1 MLKYRIEENELLKI
15 IENAPKQI
23 ISIAKKKGSSGQ
35 KSYDELKSDQWKHRK
50 LSQSWVKYLSFSL
63 EKYHREKYLS
73 FSLEEYHRE
82 KNENI
87 YAFPGNPKLAK
98 KHGIKRKE
106 FLFDISVGLYKSFK
120 SKKFESSKKVLPI
133 YYQSK
138 PIWQIESELA
148 ENTREIAID
157 FSKLLAGNADYAMMV
172 SPEGK
177 EKRDYYMDEMK
188 KMLESNVSLGR
199 KILYFLILPH
209 PRDWVNKKR
218 EWSLHNWDNN
228 DWKKV
233 KKGEWIIK
241 EK

>member
-1 MLKYRIEENELLKI
+1 MLKYRIEENKLLKI

-23 ISIAKKKGSSGQ
+23 MSIAKEEGNSGQ

-63 EKYHREKYLS
+63 EKYHRE
-73 FSLEEYHRE
+73 RE
-82 KNENI
+82 KNKNI
-87 YAFPGNPKLAK
+87 YAFPSKFDLKEKL
-98 KHGIKRKE
+98 GIKQSE

-177 EKRDYYMDEMK
+177 EKRDYYMNEMK

>member
-1 MLKYRIEENELLKI
+1 MLKYRIEENKLLKI
-15 IENAPKQI
+15 IENAPKKI
-23 ISIAKKKGSSGQ
+23 LSIANKKGNSGQ

-63 EKYHREKYLS
+63 EKYHRE
-73 FSLEEYHRE
+73 RE
-82 KNENI
+82 KNKNI
-87 YAFPGNPKLAK
+87 YAFPSKFDLKEKL
-98 KHGIKRKE
+98 GIKQSE

-177 EKRDYYMDEMK
+177 EKRDYYMNEMK

>member
-1 MLKYRIEENELLKI
+1 MLKYRIEENKLLKI
-15 IENAPKQI
+15 IEDAPKEI
-23 ISIAKKKGSSGQ
+23 LSIAKEEGNSGQ

-63 EKYHREKYLS
+63 EKYHRG
-73 FSLEEYHRE
+73 

-87 YAFPGNPKLAK
+87 YAFPSKFDLK
-98 KHGIKRKE
+98 EELGIKQSE

-133 YYQSK
+133 HYQSK
-138 PIWQIESELA
+138 SIWYQSKSIWQIESEFA
-148 ENTREIAID
+148 EDTREIAID

-177 EKRDYYMDEMK
+177 EKRDYYMNEMK

-209 PRDWVNKKR
+209 PRDWVNKKG

>member
-1 MLKYRIEENELLKI
+1 MLKYRIEENKLLKI
-15 IENAPKQI
+15 IEDAPKEI
-23 ISIAKKKGSSGQ
+23 LSIAKEEGNSGQ

-177 EKRDYYMDEMK
+177 EKRDYYMNEMK

-209 PRDWVNKKR
+209 PRDWVNKKG

>member
-15 IENAPKQI
+15 IENAPKEI
-23 ISIAKKKGSSGQ
+23 LSIAKEEGNSGQ

-50 LSQSWVKYLSFSL
+50 LSQSWVKYLSFRL
-63 EKYHREKYLS
+63 EKYHRE
-73 FSLEEYHRE
+73 RE
-82 KNENI
+82 KNKNI
-87 YAFPGNPKLAK
+87 YAFPSKFDLKEKL
-98 KHGIKRKE
+98 GIKQSE

-138 PIWQIESELA
+138 PIWQIESEFA
-148 ENTREIAID
+148 EDTREIAID

-177 EKRDYYMDEMK
+177 EKRDYYMNEMK

>member
-1 MLKYRIEENELLKI
+1 MLKYRIEENKLLKI
-15 IENAPKQI
+15 IEDAPKEI
-23 ISIAKKKGSSGQ
+23 LSIAKEEGNSGQ

-63 EKYHREKYLS
+63 EKYHRE
-73 FSLEEYHRE
+73 RE
-82 KNENI
+82 KNKNI
-87 YAFPGNPKLAK
+87 YAFPSKFDLKEKL
-98 KHGIKRKE
+98 GIKQSE

-133 YYQSK
+133 HYQSK
-138 PIWQIESELA
+138 SIWYQSKSIWQIESEFA
-148 ENTREIAID
+148 EDTREIAID

-177 EKRDYYMDEMK
+177 EKRDYYMNEMK

-209 PRDWVNKKR
+209 PRDWVNKKG

>member
-1 MLKYRIEENELLKI
+1 MLKYRIEENKLLKI
-15 IENAPKQI
+15 IEDAPKEI
-23 ISIAKKKGSSGQ
+23 LSIAKEEGNSGQ

-63 EKYHREKYLS
+63 EKYHRE
-73 FSLEEYHRE
+73 RE

-87 YAFPGNPKLAK
+87 YAFPSKFDLK
-98 KHGIKRKE
+98 EELGIKQSE

-133 YYQSK
+133 HYQSK
-138 PIWQIESELA
+138 SIWQIESEFA
-148 ENTREIAID
+148 EDTREIAID

>member
-1 MLKYRIEENELLKI
+1 MLKYRIEENKLLKI

-23 ISIAKKKGSSGQ
+23 LSIAKKKGNSGQ

-63 EKYHREKYLS
+63 E
-73 FSLEEYHRE
+73 EYHRG
-82 KNENI
+82 KNDKI

-157 FSKLLAGNADYAMMV
+157 FSKLIAGNAPYKMMV
-172 SPEGK
+172 GPVGK
-177 EKRDYYMDEMK
+177 KKSKYYLQDMRPLAK
-188 KMLESNVSLGR
+188 KITGLF
-199 KILYFLILPH
+199 YFLFI
-209 PRDWVNKKR
+209 PRPNKWLNENETKR
-218 EWSLHNWDNN
+218 WYLHNWDNN

-233 KKGEWIIK
+233 KEGEWIFK
-241 EK
+241 

>member
-98 KHGIKRKE
+98 EHGIKRKE

-157 FSKLLAGNADYAMMV
+157 FSKLIAGNAPYKMMV
-172 SPEGK
+172 GPVGK
-177 EKRDYYMDEMK
+177 KKSKYYLQDMRPLAK
-188 KMLESNVSLGR
+188 KITGLF
-199 KILYFLILPH
+199 YFLFI
-209 PRDWVNKKR
+209 PRPNKWLNENETKR
-218 EWSLHNWDNN
+218 WYLHNWDNN

-233 KKGEWIIK
+233 KEGEWIFK
-241 EK
+241 

>member
-1 MLKYRIEENELLKI
+1 MLKYRIEENKLLKI

-23 ISIAKKKGSSGQ
+23 LSIAKEEGNSGQ

-63 EKYHREKYLS
+63 E
-73 FSLEEYHRE
+73 EYHRG
-82 KNENI
+82 KNDKI

-98 KHGIKRKE
+98 EHGIKRKE

-157 FSKLLAGNADYAMMV
+157 FSKLIAGNAPYKMMV
-172 SPEGK
+172 GPVGK
-177 EKRDYYMDEMK
+177 KKSKYYLQDMRPLAK
-188 KMLESNVSLGR
+188 KITGLF
-199 KILYFLILPH
+199 YFLFI
-209 PRDWVNKKR
+209 PRPNKWLNENETKR
-218 EWSLHNWDNN
+218 WYLHNWDNN

-233 KKGEWIIK
+233 KEGEWIFK
-241 EK
+241 

>member
-1 MLKYRIEENELLKI
+1 MLKYRIEENKLLKI
-15 IENAPKQI
+15 IEDAPKEI
-23 ISIAKKKGSSGQ
+23 LSIAKEEGNSGQ

-63 EKYHREKYLS
+63 E
-73 FSLEEYHRE
+73 EYHRG
-82 KNENI
+82 KNNKI

-98 KHGIKRKE
+98 EHGIKRKE

-157 FSKLLAGNADYAMMV
+157 FSKLIAGNAPYKMMV
-172 SPEGK
+172 GPVGK
-177 EKRDYYMDEMK
+177 KKSKYYLQDMRPLAK
-188 KMLESNVSLGR
+188 KITGLF
-199 KILYFLILPH
+199 YFLFI
-209 PRDWVNKKR
+209 PRPNKWLNENETKR
-218 EWSLHNWDNN
+218 WYLHNWDNN

-233 KKGEWIIK
+233 KEGEWIFK
-241 EK
+241 

>member
-50 LSQSWVKYLSFSL
+50 LSQSWVKYLSF
-63 EKYHREKYLS
+63 R
-73 FSLEEYHRE
+73 LEEYHRE

-157 FSKLLAGNADYAMMV
+157 FSKLIAGNAPYKMMV
-172 SPEGK
+172 GPVGK
-177 EKRDYYMDEMK
+177 KKSKYYLQDMRPLAK
-188 KMLESNVSLGR
+188 KITGLF
-199 KILYFLILPH
+199 YFLFI
-209 PRDWVNKKR
+209 PRPNKWLNENETKR
-218 EWSLHNWDNN
+218 WYLHNWDNN

-233 KKGEWIIK
+233 KEGEWIFK
-241 EK
+241 

>member
-1 MLKYRIEENELLKI
+1 MLKYRIEENKLLKI
-15 IENAPKQI
+15 IENAPKKI
-23 ISIAKKKGSSGQ
+23 LSIAKIKGNSGQ

-50 LSQSWVKYLSFSL
+50 LSQSWVKHLSFSL
-63 EKYHREKYLS
+63 EKYHRE
-73 FSLEEYHRE
+73 RE
-82 KNENI
+82 KNKNI
-87 YAFPGNPKLAK
+87 YAFPSKFDLKEKL
-98 KHGIKRKE
+98 GIKQSE

>member
-23 ISIAKKKGSSGQ
+23 LSIAKEEGNSGQ

-50 LSQSWVKYLSFSL
+50 LSQSWVKHLSFSL
-63 EKYHREKYLS
+63 EKYHRE
-73 FSLEEYHRE
+73 RE
-82 KNENI
+82 KNKNI
-87 YAFPGNPKLAK
+87 YAFPSKFDLK
-98 KHGIKRKE
+98 EELGIKQSE

-133 YYQSK
+133 HYQSK
-138 PIWQIESELA
+138 SIWQIESEFA
-148 ENTREIAID
+148 EDTREIAID

-177 EKRDYYMDEMK
+177 EKRDYYMNEMK

>member
-1 MLKYRIEENELLKI
+1 MLKYRIEENKLLKI

-23 ISIAKKKGSSGQ
+23 LSIAKEEGNSGQ

-63 EKYHREKYLS
+63 EKYHRG
-73 FSLEEYHRE
+73 
-82 KNENI
+82 KNDKI

>member
-120 SKKFESSKKVLPI
+120 SKKFESSKKVLSI

>member
-177 EKRDYYMDEMK
+177 EKRDYYMNEMK

-209 PRDWVNKKR
+209 PRDWVNKKG

>member
-1 MLKYRIEENELLKI
+1 MLKYRIEENKLLKI

-23 ISIAKKKGSSGQ
+23 LSIAKEEGNSGQ

-177 EKRDYYMDEMK
+177 EKRDYYMNEMK

-209 PRDWVNKKR
+209 PRDWVNKKG

>member
-1 MLKYRIEENELLKI
+1 MLKYRIEENKLLKI
-15 IENAPKQI
+15 IEDAPKEI
-23 ISIAKKKGSSGQ
+23 LSIAKEEGNSGQ

-87 YAFPGNPKLAK
+87 YAFPSKDDLK
-98 KHGIKRKE
+98 EELGIKQSE

-177 EKRDYYMDEMK
+177 EKRDYYMNEMK

-209 PRDWVNKKR
+209 PRDWVNKKG

>member
-1 MLKYRIEENELLKI
+1 MLKYRIEENKLLKI
-15 IENAPKQI
+15 IEDAPKEI
-23 ISIAKKKGSSGQ
+23 LSIAKEEGNSGQ

-50 LSQSWVKYLSFSL
+50 ISQSWVKYLSFSL
-63 EKYHREKYLS
+63 EKYHRG
-73 FSLEEYHRE
+73 
-82 KNENI
+82 KNDKI

-120 SKKFESSKKVLPI
+120 SKKFESSKKVLSI

>member
-1 MLKYRIEENELLKI
+1 MLKYRIEENKLLKI
-15 IENAPKQI
+15 IENAPKNI
-23 ISIAKKKGSSGQ
+23 LSIAKEEGNSGQ

-73 FSLEEYHRE
+73 FSLEKYHRE

-209 PRDWVNKKR
+209 PRDWVNKKG

>member
-1 MLKYRIEENELLKI
+1 MLKYRIEENKLLKI

-23 ISIAKKKGSSGQ
+23 LSIAKEEGNSGQ

-50 LSQSWVKYLSFSL
+50 LSQSWVKYLSFRL
-63 EKYHREKYLS
+63 EKYHRE
-73 FSLEEYHRE
+73 RE
-82 KNENI
+82 KNKNI
-87 YAFPGNPKLAK
+87 YAFPSKLDLK
-98 KHGIKRKE
+98 EKLGIKQSE

-138 PIWQIESELA
+138 PIWQIESEFA
-148 ENTREIAID
+148 EDTREIAID

-209 PRDWVNKKR
+209 PRDWVNKKG

>member
-1 MLKYRIEENELLKI
+1 MLKYRIEENKLLKI
-15 IENAPKQI
+15 IEDAPKEI
-23 ISIAKKKGSSGQ
+23 LSIAKEEGNSGQ

-63 EKYHREKYLS
+63 EKYHRE
-73 FSLEEYHRE
+73 RE
-82 KNENI
+82 KNKNI
-87 YAFPGNPKLAK
+87 YAFPSKFDLKEKL
-98 KHGIKRKE
+98 GIKQSE

-177 EKRDYYMDEMK
+177 EKRDYYMNEMK

>member
-1 MLKYRIEENELLKI
+1 MLKYRIEENKLLKI

-23 ISIAKKKGSSGQ
+23 LSIAKEEGNSGQ

-63 EKYHREKYLS
+63 EKYHRE
-73 FSLEEYHRE
+73 RE
-82 KNENI
+82 KNKNI
-87 YAFPGNPKLAK
+87 YAFPSKFDLKEKL
-98 KHGIKRKE
+98 GIKQSE

-177 EKRDYYMDEMK
+177 EKRDYYMNEMK

-209 PRDWVNKKR
+209 PRDWVNKKG

>member
-1 MLKYRIEENELLKI
+1 MLKYRIEENKLLKI
-15 IENAPKQI
+15 IEDAPKEI
-23 ISIAKKKGSSGQ
+23 LSIAKEEGNSGQ

-63 EKYHREKYLS
+63 E
-73 FSLEEYHRE
+73 EYHRE

-87 YAFPGNPKLAK
+87 YAFPSQLDLKEKL
-98 KHGIKRKE
+98 GIKQSE

-138 PIWQIESELA
+138 PIWQIESEFA
-148 ENTREIAID
+148 EDTREIAID

>member
-1 MLKYRIEENELLKI
+1 MLKYRIEENKLLKI
-15 IENAPKQI
+15 IENAPKKI
-23 ISIAKKKGSSGQ
+23 LSIAKIKGNSGQ

-63 EKYHREKYLS
+63 EKYHREK
-73 FSLEEYHRE
+73 
-82 KNENI
+82 NENI
-87 YAFPGNPKLAK
+87 YAFPSKLDLK
-98 KHGIKRKE
+98 EKLGIKQSE

-177 EKRDYYMDEMK
+177 EKRDYYMNEMK

-209 PRDWVNKKR
+209 PRDWVNKKG

>member
-1 MLKYRIEENELLKI
+1 MLKYRIEENKLLKI
-15 IENAPKQI
+15 IEDAPKEI
-23 ISIAKKKGSSGQ
+23 LSIAKEEGNSGQ

-63 EKYHREKYLS
+63 EKYHRG
-73 FSLEEYHRE
+73 
-82 KNENI
+82 KNDKI

-98 KHGIKRKE
+98 VHGIKRKE

-157 FSKLLAGNADYAMMV
+157 FSKLIAGNAPYKMMV
-172 SPEGK
+172 GPVGK
-177 EKRDYYMDEMK
+177 KKSKYYLQDMRPLAK
-188 KMLESNVSLGR
+188 KITGLF
-199 KILYFLILPH
+199 YFLFI
-209 PRDWVNKKR
+209 PRPNKWLNENETKR
-218 EWSLHNWDNN
+218 WYLHNWDNN

-233 KKGEWIIK
+233 KEGEWIFK
-241 EK
+241 

>member
-1 MLKYRIEENELLKI
+1 MLKYRIEENKLLKI
-15 IENAPKQI
+15 IENAPKEI

-98 KHGIKRKE
+98 EHGIKRKE
-106 FLFDISVGLYKSFK
+106 FLFDISVGLYKSFE

-148 ENTREIAID
+148 VNTREIAID

>member
-1 MLKYRIEENELLKI
+1 MLKYRIEENKLLKI
-15 IENAPKQI
+15 IEDAPKEI
-23 ISIAKKKGSSGQ
+23 LSIAKEEGNSGQ

-63 EKYHREKYLS
+63 EKYHRE
-73 FSLEEYHRE
+73 RG
-82 KNENI
+82 KNDKI

-177 EKRDYYMDEMK
+177 EKRDYYMNEMK

-209 PRDWVNKKR
+209 PRDWVNKKG

>member
-1 MLKYRIEENELLKI
+1 MLKYRIEENKLLKI
-15 IENAPKQI
+15 IEDAPKEI
-23 ISIAKKKGSSGQ
+23 LSIAKEEGNSGQ

-63 EKYHREKYLS
+63 EKYHRG
-73 FSLEEYHRE
+73 
-82 KNENI
+82 KNDKI

-98 KHGIKRKE
+98 VHGIKRKE

-120 SKKFESSKKVLPI
+120 SKKFESSKKVLSI

-177 EKRDYYMDEMK
+177 EKRDYYMNEMK

>member
-15 IENAPKQI
+15 IENAPKEI
-23 ISIAKKKGSSGQ
+23 LSIAKEEGNSGQ

-50 LSQSWVKYLSFSL
+50 LSQSWVKYLSF
-63 EKYHREKYLS
+63 R
-73 FSLEEYHRE
+73 LEEYHRE

-87 YAFPGNPKLAK
+87 YAFPSQFDLKEEL
-98 KHGIKRKE
+98 GIKQSE

>member
-15 IENAPKQI
+15 IENAPKEI
-23 ISIAKKKGSSGQ
+23 LSIAKEEGNSGQ

-50 LSQSWVKYLSFSL
+50 LSQSWVKYLSF
-63 EKYHREKYLS
+63 R
-73 FSLEEYHRE
+73 LEEYHRE
-82 KNENI
+82 KNKNI
-87 YAFPGNPKLAK
+87 YAFPSKLDLK
-98 KHGIKRKE
+98 EKLGIKQSE
-106 FLFDISVGLYKSFK
+106 FLFDISVGLYKYFK
-120 SKKFESSKKVLPI
+120 SKKFESSKKVLRI
-133 YYQSK
+133 HYQSK

-177 EKRDYYMDEMK
+177 EKRDYYMNEMK

-209 PRDWVNKKR
+209 PRDWVNKKG

>member
-15 IENAPKQI
+15 IENAPKKI

-63 EKYHREKYLS
+63 EKYHRG
-73 FSLEEYHRE
+73 
-82 KNENI
+82 KNDKI

-106 FLFDISVGLYKSFK
+106 FLFDISVGLYKSFE

-138 PIWQIESELA
+138 PIWQIESEFA
-148 ENTREIAID
+148 EDTREIAID

-209 PRDWVNKKR
+209 PRDWVNKKG

>member
-1 MLKYRIEENELLKI
+1 MLKYRIEENKLLKI

-23 ISIAKKKGSSGQ
+23 LSIAKEEGNSGQ

-50 LSQSWVKYLSFSL
+50 LSQSWVKYLSF
-63 EKYHREKYLS
+63 R
-73 FSLEEYHRE
+73 LEEYHRG

-87 YAFPGNPKLAK
+87 YAFPSQFDLKEEL
-98 KHGIKRKE
+98 GIKQSE

-177 EKRDYYMDEMK
+177 EKRDYYMNEMK

-209 PRDWVNKKR
+209 PRDWVNKKG